1 VKLILQYFF
10 LTIMSTV
17 TIIPQ
22 NQFVITRD
30 SKFMLNGKGL
40 KFFGFN
46 AYYLQTNAADS
57 SKRYIV
63 DDVFSFAKNS
73 GFKVIRTWAFN
84 NNSDSVYPGVIS
96 SKPHE
101 VLGQGLAGL
110 DYVVAK
116 AKEYDLLL
124 ILTLANNFPDYG
136 GIEQYIRWANQYL
149 AQPSSQTFSHNHFFT
164 DDSITSWYKYYVNS
178 ILNRINTFNG
188 ILYKDDPTIFS
199 FELINEASNSG
210 FSSSHVKNWYEQA
223 SAFFRGID
231 TNHLLTTGEIGF
243 DVDASRY
250 SNLDFFYNGSDF
262 LFNGSKGTSFTVNS
276 ALSKIDYTSIHSYPE
291 AWNMN
296 AKAGITWIKDHK
308 EISEEINKPL
318 LLGEFGVKTNR
329 IEVYNDWL
337 QEIKNTKSKS
347 AIVWHYVHKD
357 VTNNDGYGFNE
368 FNSPELVNLFKDFIR
383 DITEDTS
390 ALFTE
395 IPNEAELYQNFPN
408 PFNPVTTIR
417 YSLPK
422 DDFISINLYN
432 SLGELVQ
439 EIETGYK
446 TRGEHELTLSFNN
459 SRLSSGIFIYTLKT
473 SDKTLSKKLILL
485 K

>member
-1 VKLILQYFF
+1 
-10 LTIMSTV
+10 MSTI
-17 TIIPQ
+17 TIFPQ

-30 SKFMLNGKGL
+30 SKFMLNGKDL

-57 SKRYIV
+57 RKRYIV
-63 DDVFSFAKNS
+63 DDVFSFAKNA

-84 NNSDSVYPGVIS
+84 NNSDSVYPRVIS

-101 VLGQGLAGL
+101 LLEQGLVGL
-110 DYVVAK
+110 DYIVAK

-149 AQPSSQTFSHNHFFT
+149 APPSLQPFSHNHFFT
-164 DDSITSWYKYYVNS
+164 DDSITSWYKFYIGS
-178 ILNRINTFNG
+178 ILNRVNTFNG
-188 ILYKDDPTIFS
+188 FLYKDDPTIFS

-210 FSSSHVKNWYEQA
+210 FSYSHIKKWYEKTLEYFK
-223 SAFFRGID
+223 SLD

-250 SNLDFFYNGSDF
+250 SNLNFFYNGSDF
-262 LFNGSKGTSFTVNS
+262 LFNGSKGTSFAVNS
-276 ALSKIDYTSIHSYPE
+276 ALPKIDYTSIHSYPE

-296 AKAGITWIKDHK
+296 AKAGITWIKDHTQ
-308 EISEEINKPL
+308 ISEEIDKPIIV
-318 LLGEFGVKTNR
+318 GEFGVKQNK
-329 IEVYNDWL
+329 IVVYEDWL
-337 QEIKNTKSKS
+337 NEVKKSKSKS
-347 AIVWHYVHKD
+347 AIVWHYVHND
-357 VTNNDGYGFNE
+357 VINNDGYGFNE
-368 FNSPELVNLFKDFIR
+368 FNSPELVNLFKDFIK
-383 DITEDTS
+383 DVAEDAS
-390 ALFTE
+390 ALFSE
-395 IPNEAELYQNFPN
+395 IPNEVELYQNFPN

-422 DDFISINLYN
+422 DDFISIELYN

-439 EIETGYK
+439 EIEKDYK
-446 TRGEHELTLSFNN
+446 LRGEHELTLSFNN
-459 SRLSSGIFIYTLKT
+459 SLLSSGIYIYTLKT
-473 SDKTLSKKLILL
+473 SDKTLSKKFILL